1 MTGHP
6 SMHPSIDPPDV
17 TIVTGAGGWLGTALM
32 TALTD
37 PGGSA
42 HRSGE
47 IRPFVRTRVEA
58 DAMSARGHNVRPV
71 VGDLRRVTDLDR
83 LFDRLDGRFDGTV
96 DVVHAAGV
104 IHPRNVAEFTEINT
118 VGTRSVL
125 TRARAGRVRRFVH
138 VSSNSP
144 FGTNS
149 HPGDRF
155 RNEEP
160 YHPYHGY
167 GRSKMDAEL
176 EVHEAVDAGL
186 DAVIVRPPW
195 FYGPY
200 QPPRQTTF
208 FTMVRR
214 GLFPVFGGGRQSR
227 SMVYVENLVDGVL
240 RAELVA
246 TPPGRGWWI
255 ADERPYT
262 VNEIVD
268 TVGRALRDEG
278 YDVTP
283 NRVRLPD
290 LVAQLAER
298 ADGLIQRSGRYHQQL
313 HVLGEMN
320 KNIACSIDAA
330 RAELGYEPRVEL
342 YAGMRRSIR
351 WCREQGLD
359 L

>member
-1 MTGHP
+1 MTGP
-6 SMHPSIDPPDV
+6 RSIGAPDV

-32 TALTD
+32 AALTD
-37 PGGSA
+37 PDRPT

-58 DAMSARGHNVRPV
+58 DAMSALGSGVRPV
-71 VGDLRRVTDLDR
+71 VGDLRRPNDLDR
-83 LFDRLDGRFDGTV
+83 LFADLDGTT
-96 DVVHAAGV
+96 DVIHTAGV
-104 IHPRNVAEFTEINT
+104 IHPRDVAEFTEVNS

-125 TRARAGRVRRFVH
+125 ALARATGTRRFVH

-155 RNEEP
+155 RNDEP
-160 YHPYHGY
+160 YHPYYGY

-176 EVHEAVDAGL
+176 AVFDAVDAGL

-208 FTMVRR
+208 FTMVRT
-214 GLFPVFGGGRQSR
+214 GMFPVFGGGEQSR
-227 SMVYVENLVDGVL
+227 SMVFVENLVDGVL

-246 TPPGRGWWI
+246 TPAGRGWWI
-255 ADERPYT
+255 ADARPYT
-262 VNEIVD
+262 VNEIVE

-290 LVAQLAER
+290 VVARLAER
-298 ADGLIQRSGRYHQQL
+298 ADGLIQRTGRYHQQI

-320 KNIACSIDAA
+320 KSIACSIDVA
-330 RAELGYEPRVEL
+330 RAELGYEPDVEL
-342 YAGMRRSIR
+342 HEGMRRSIR